1 VGLTPLQP
9 GAGDAFFAV
18 ANFLAKK
25 RGQTHFVMCEAG
37 IRVLV
42 LRGKWGNTTT
52 EEKKS
57 GAVKRPM
64 KA

>member
-1 VGLTPLQP
+1 
-9 GAGDAFFAV
+9 V
-18 ANFLAKK
+18 ALVAKK
-25 RGQTHFVMCEAG
+25 GGQAHFVMCEAG

-42 LRGKWGNTTT
+42 LRGKRGNTTT
-52 EEKKS
+52 EEKKN